1 MNRRDTIFALAILGT
16 LPTATMA
23 QPAGKIWRVGVL
35 SYRRASRSG
44 EPDYFQAFPQGMRDL
59 GYIEGRN
66 LVIEWRYADG
76 AAERLQPLAD
86 ELARLNLD
94 ALISGNSAATSALQ
108 KATKSIPIVM
118 ATVNDPVGSGFVKSL
133 AYPGGNI
140 TGLTMIGVEIH
151 QKLLEMLRTIVPKFG
166 RVAVLVNPINSSH
179 AALLKNMEASAPK
192 LGANVLPV
200 EARNPA
206 EIEIAIN
213 TATNEKT
220 TAMVVLVDP
229 LFIQQRGQIAELARK
244 NRIPSISGFREYAE
258 AGGLMSYGANFS
270 DLFRR
275 SARYV
280 DKIFKGAK
288 PSELPV
294 EQATRFE
301 LILNG
306 RTANALGL
314 KVPNSLQV
322 MADEIIS

>member
-1 MNRRDTIFALAILGT
+1 
-16 LPTATMA
+16 MA